1 MISYNTL
8 NSDYLSLMSMTTID
22 LVTEKM
28 QCLPPEKQEQILDFV
43 EFLTIKYQAENKRKS
58 AEERAIERL
67 ADVDDQDNP
76 DKWQTVIE
84 IDQEIDEVT
93 LEKWLEKR
101 GYKKTLSNQT
111 A

>member
-1 MISYNTL
+1 MNTI
-8 NSDYLSLMSMTTID
+8 N

-28 QCLPPEKQEQILDFV
+28 QSLPPEKQEQILDFV
-43 EFLTIKYQAENKRKS
+43 EFLTVKYQQENKRKS

-67 ADVDDQDNP
+67 GDIDDQDNP
-76 DKWQTVIE
+76 EKWHTVVE
-84 IDQEIDEVT
+84 IDEEIDEVA

-101 GYKKTLSNQT
+101 DYKKTLSNQT

>member
-1 MISYNTL
+1 
-8 NSDYLSLMSMTTID
+8 MSTID
-22 LVTEKM
+22 LVREKM
-28 QCLPPEKQEQILDFV
+28 QYLPPEKQEEILNFV
-43 EFLTIKYQAENKRKS
+43 EFVTVKYQEKNKKKS

-76 DKWQTVIE
+76 EKWHTVVE
-84 IDQEIDEVT
+84 IDQEIDEVA

-101 GYKKTLSNQT
+101 GYKQTVSNQI

>member
-1 MISYNTL
+1 
-8 NSDYLSLMSMTTID
+8 MSINTID

-28 QCLPPEKQEQILDFV
+28 QYLPAEKQEEILDFV
-43 EFLTIKYQAENKRKS
+43 EFLTVKYQAENKKKS

-76 DKWQTVIE
+76 EKWHTVV
-84 IDQEIDEVT
+84 EIDEEIDEIA
-93 LEKWLEKR
+93 LEKWLEER

>member
-1 MISYNTL
+1 
-8 NSDYLSLMSMTTID
+8 MSMNAIN
-22 LVTEKM
+22 LVIEKM
-28 QCLPPEKQEQILDFV
+28 QYLPTEKQEQILDFV
-43 EFLTIKYQAENKRKS
+43 EFLTVKYQAENKKKS

-67 ADVDDQDNP
+67 ADVEDQDNP
-76 DKWQTVIE
+76 EKWHTVVE
-84 IDQEIDEVT
+84 IDEEIDEVA

>member
-1 MISYNTL
+1 MNTI
-8 NSDYLSLMSMTTID
+8 N

-28 QCLPPEKQEQILDFV
+28 QSLPPEKQKQILDFV
-43 EFLTIKYQAENKRKS
+43 EFLTVKYQQENRKKS
-58 AEERAIERL
+58 AEKRAIERL
-67 ADVDDQDNP
+67 GDIDDQDNP
-76 DKWQTVIE
+76 EKWHTVVE
-84 IDQEIDEVT
+84 IDEEIDEVA